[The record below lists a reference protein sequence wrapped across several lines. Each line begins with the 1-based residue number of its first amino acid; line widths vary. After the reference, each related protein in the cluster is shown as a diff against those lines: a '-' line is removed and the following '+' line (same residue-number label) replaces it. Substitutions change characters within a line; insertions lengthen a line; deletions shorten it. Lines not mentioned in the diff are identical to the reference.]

1 MINKYILT
9 KKMFINLKGGGIDDI
24 KVCGIPV
31 PEIITK
37 YSENDKKI
45 IYKITDDVKT
55 MIQQANVDLKFDT
68 EICEIHKAV
77 TINLLDGKK
86 KYNICHINLYN
97 GIFIYLQTF
106 ANNPFFSLGFKVLD
120 INQCKI
126 LLIYL
131 LIKNALMYSCKIEQR
146 KLNMVTHKKRWT
158 PLYCLWI
165 RKLLTLDRHT
175 NTNYEITCEPEN
187 AIYNEHIIVP
197 RAERTI
203 YGISTG
209 WIELG
214 DMMIERMR
222 TQTLTGS
229 IIDLGSGNGMMSN
242 KVAEFL
248 KLKVIKIEK
257 REMKDTFIPLEL
269 PSVNDR
275 PDFKNASEVIV
286 SDMTDIHT
294 IMVVWPSPVSPDY
307 DPDTTVEDLKQ
318 LCNPTESKINRIYI
332 LFAYDGGSGSS
343 ETIDMIRQSREPLG
357 VVIGTKHFSCTH
369 EQQTFKQNI
378 VEIFGMID
386 KIEHRIIDFVELTE
400 TLLIVP
406 VGGI

>member
-68 EICEIHKAV
+68 EICEMHKAV

-97 GIFIYLQTF
+97 GIFIHLQTF

-146 KLNMVTHKKRWT
+146 KLYMVTHKKRWT

-165 RKLLTLDRHT
+165 RKLLTLDRRT

-269 PSVNDR
+269 PSVND
-275 PDFKNASEVIV
+275 
-286 SDMTDIHT
+286 
-294 IMVVWPSPVSPDY
+294 SPDY

-343 ETIDMIRQSREPLG
+343 KTINMIQQSRKPRG

-369 EQQTFKQNI
+369 EQQTFKQNV

-400 TLLIVP
+400 TPLIVP
-406 VGGI
+406 VSGI